1 MKKVLFLDFDGTL
14 VTTVSG
20 KTFPENALDMKL
32 VPGIMEA
39 IHEFVRREGAE
50 FIFCVSN
57 QGGIEKGFVDREE
70 THRKIGLVMAMIE
83 TRMRDMPHMQMADFK
98 ICESNDPR
106 NPMRKPNPGMLD
118 VFNRYVMADRKE
130 CLMVGDASGKPG
142 DFSDSDKVCAE
153 NFGCDYMDVNDFIRE
168 YAPEEA

>member
-83 TRMRDMPHMQMADFK
+83 TRVRDMPHMQMADFK

-106 NPMRKPNPGMLD
+106 NPM
-118 VFNRYVMADRKE
+118 NRYVMADRKE

-168 YAPEEA
+168 YAPKEA